1 LSVSIALIPVGLA
14 IASAIAAPKEAKAE
28 GKPTMAIQT
37 RMRDDEILLEALR
50 DLGCEAQPV
59 DGGGLSAIRGAF
71 EFTFRRDENGVLEA
85 NFGAEVTPEEAEAF
99 VTDLDDEYTRL
110 IQARVYQRVLERA
123 QQHGMAIES
132 ENVEDD
138 NSIVLTLRVE
148 EVNA

>member
-1 LSVSIALIPVGLA
+1 
-14 IASAIAAPKEAKAE
+14 
-28 GKPTMAIQT
+28 MAIQT